1 MTRTSNIV
9 NVRSRKSVSG
19 GSSVRWFLLM
29 ILLVFILGGC
39 AGSINVKASAD
50 SGMSAANQ
58 GEQGA
63 DIGDVQIRDFL
74 LSPGDEL
81 RIFVYKHEEL
91 TRTVKIPPSGSF
103 YYPMVGEI
111 DTTGKSLKEL
121 REIITDG
128 LSRYQKQTLL
138 PGDKV
143 SIQIFRNPDYNR
155 QFIIPS
161 DGTIFFPYVGY
172 IEIEGKTLKDLGTI
186 ITNGVS
192 DKVIDPQVIV
202 DIVELNNPVRIPN
215 PQVSIEVS
223 NFSGQK
229 VFVLGEVNRPGVFLA
244 DGDTSLVEA
253 VTLAGGPT
261 LDAKISN
268 VVLVRRGADPG
279 KPEIIVANLKKVLGE
294 GDFAENPL
302 LRKGDIVYVPRTFIA
317 NVDRF
322 FKHLSVIVNPLLD
335 LETGYWIGQ
344 NIERGPSSTRSVR
357 VLP

>member
-1 MTRTSNIV
+1 M
-9 NVRSRKSVSG
+9 
-19 GSSVRWFLLM
+19 
-29 ILLVFILGGC
+29 LVLGGC
-39 AGSINVKASAD
+39 SQSIRVKASAD
-50 SGMSAANQ
+50 GGSAAAKQ
-58 GEQGA
+58 GEQGS

-81 RIFVYKHEEL
+81 RIFVYKNEEL

-103 YYPMVGEI
+103 YYPIVGVI
-111 DTTGKSLKEL
+111 DTTGKSLKDL

-128 LSRYQKQTLL
+128 LSRHQKQTLL

-143 SIQIFRNPDYNR
+143 FIQVFRNAEYNR
-155 QFIIPS
+155 EFIIPS

-172 IEIEGKTLKDLGTI
+172 IDIEGKTLKDLGTI
-186 ITNGVS
+186 ITNGLS
-192 DKVIDPQVIV
+192 DQVIDPQVIV

-223 NFSGQK
+223 SFSGQK

-244 DGDTSLVEA
+244 DGATSLVEA

-268 VVLVRRGADPG
+268 VVLVRRGVNPE
-279 KPEIIVANLKKVLGE
+279 KPEIIVADLRKIIGE
-294 GDFAENPL
+294 GDFAENPI
-302 LRKGDIVYVPRTFIA
+302 LRRGDIVYVPRTFIA

-322 FKHLSVIVNPLLD
+322 FQHLSVIVNPLLD
-335 LETGYWIGQ
+335 IETGYWVGQ
-344 NIERGPSSTRSVR
+344 NIEAGPSGENIVIF
-357 VLP
+357 P